1 MCEHY
6 SALTRTRSLP
16 GASDSR
22 ARVRRICQLALG
34 GDEAALGALVKTCRY
49 LGIGLANVIWGLNAD
64 AVVLDAPINEA
75 WSIVAP
81 LIRNQFPKGE
91 DIITFRNLVLRPS
104 SLGGEATIIGA
115 ATLPFQRLFTSGEAR
130 KSSENDVRGQIA

>member
-1 MCEHY
+1 M
-6 SALTRTRSLP
+6 
-16 GASDSR
+16 
-22 ARVRRICQLALG
+22 
-34 GDEAALGALVKTCRY
+34 KTCRY

-104 SLGGEATIIGA
+104 SLGNTINNWIARSAYTADPYFAGLIDDFRVYARALSPSEITTLYATI
-115 ATLPFQRLFTSGEAR
+115 R
-130 KSSENDVRGQIA
+130 